1 MSFKVAVVGAT
12 GNVVREVLNT
22 LAERNFPVSDVI
34 ALASE
39 RSRGMELSFGDQTL
53 KVEDL
58 AKFDFTG
65 TDIVLSSPG
74 AKISA

>member
-12 GNVVREVLNT
+12 GNVGREVLNT